1 MLELGLVSRV
11 VPDALLLKEARALA
25 EEIAGNAPLA
35 VQAAKRMMRMG
46 LSEPFD
52 EHVHHV
58 FLQLLPLFGT
68 RDFREGM
75 QSFLEKRAPR
85 FEGRVSARAVT
96 LRVIQWAT
104 GGVGRA
110 AIEGI
115 LDHPELE
122 LVGCWVHSDDK
133 DGRDVG
139 ELIGRAPIGVRA
151 TRDVDALL
159 ALPADCVLYS
169 PMVGNPGRGGA
180 HPRVGQER
188 RDAARLV
195 LPVRQQGRRR
205 DGGRLPQG
213 RRHAARHR
221 NPPGRHH
228 RALPA
233 GDLVALARDH
243 ARARRR
249 MVRHP
254 QLRRARR

>member
-1 MLELGLVSRV
+1 M
-11 VPDALLLKEARALA
+11 
-25 EEIAGNAPLA
+25 
-35 VQAAKRMMRMG
+35 
-46 LSEPFD
+46 
-52 EHVHHV
+52 
-58 FLQLLPLFGT
+58 
-68 RDFREGM
+68 
-75 QSFLEKRAPR
+75 
-85 FEGRVSARAVT
+85 T

-122 LVGCWVHSDDK
+122 LVGCWVHSQEK

-139 ELIGRAPIGVRA
+139 ALIGRAPIGVKA

-169 PMVGNPGRGGA
+169 PIIGEPGRGRA
-180 HPRVGQER
+180 HARVGQER
-188 RDAARLV
+188 GDAARLV
-195 LPVRQQGRRR
+195 LPVREQDGRG
-205 DGGRLPQG
+205 DGGRLPSG

-221 NPPGRHH
+221 HPPGRHH

-233 GDLVALARDH
+233 GDLRALARDH
-243 ARARRR
+243 ARARRG

-254 QLRRARR
+254 QLWRAAA